1 MIAAQALAA
10 LPLAALLLV
19 GCAGTDPVAERREV
33 VATLTEAANT
43 GDAGGVRRHADR
55 LVELVRQQ
63 LAGEQVDAAEAER
76 LTALADSVRRGA
88 DAIDVELQQRLKAEA
103 DAEAARKELEQTQRR
118 LEEERRKA
126 EEAARQAEQAEQEK
140 GEGEGEGEKG
150 EGKGDGKGK
159 GDDKDDD

>member
-1 MIAAQALAA
+1 MTAAQALVG

-19 GCAGTDPVAERREV
+19 GCTGTDPAAERREV

-76 LTALADSVRRGA
+76 LTALAESVRRGA
-88 DAIDVELQQRLKAEA
+88 DAIDVELQQRLNV
-103 DAEAARKELEQTQRR
+103 AARDVGDAADGREP
-118 LEEERRKA
+118 A
-126 EEAARQAEQAEQEK
+126 ECGVGSVMVVLVQPGVK
-140 GEGEGEGEKG
+140 GGGAVGA
-150 EGKGDGKGK
+150 
-159 GDDKDDD
+159 